1 MSPENKVPWKFQ
13 KPLNE
18 NWKINQKKYLITKSE
33 TYLQINRQN
42 AKEKSLENKSGQKD
56 NLDKRGFT
64 MIIDNISRLK

>member
-1 MSPENKVPWKFQ
+1 MSPENKVQWKFQ

-18 NWKINQKKYLITKSE
+18 NWKININTKSE